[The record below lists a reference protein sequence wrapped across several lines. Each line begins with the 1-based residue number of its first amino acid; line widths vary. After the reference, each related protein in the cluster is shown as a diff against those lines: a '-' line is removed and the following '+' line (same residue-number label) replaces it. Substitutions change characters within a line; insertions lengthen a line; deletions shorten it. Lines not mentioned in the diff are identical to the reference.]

1 MLLDI
6 LSNIDEKVNN
16 IKDTQLDLIGKDYI
30 EKYLYIKTKDKELI
44 PLPFNPI
51 QSMYWGDK
59 TKRDIILKPRQLGFT
74 TLKVAEYFERI
85 INEKN
90 VTAVIIAHNN
100 DSTQKIFASVQL
112 MYENLPEEKKLQL
125 NDGMNK
131 PKYGNRKEFYFVSN
145 NSRISVGT
153 AGNTSFGRG
162 DTINYLHCS
171 EVAFWPNPEELTT
184 GLFQAVPYD
193 GEICLET
200 TANGVGN
207 YFYRTYQEAKTD
219 KSIWTNHF
227 YRWFDHPEYKLP
239 LDAGEESNIHLD
251 IEEERLIEIYNLTLG
266 QIKWRRWK
274 ISEMPDKDGL
284 SKEDMFKQEYPEDEM
299 SCFLTSGRPVFDIK
313 KLMAIRKRLENNIN
327 YEEYTI
333 DHAAEIEYKLNEID
347 DEYEIDFSS
356 FINKQ
361 YKGELKV
368 YEEPIEDLEYVIGSD
383 VAEGKDGGD
392 YSVSIVI
399 EKETGRQV
407 AELHGHWEPDVF
419 GRKTK
424 RLGLYYNS
432 AIIGI
437 ERNNHGH
444 AVLNTLINYD
454 TYENLYYHMSYN
466 SSKGEEESTPGF
478 PTNKQTKPILI
489 SDLQE
494 GIREEYLPINS
505 IELIDELITYVNLG
519 NGKMGGQEGCHDDRV
534 IALGIAL
541 QVRKH
546 TVVDEPFYVSSSER

>member
-1 MLLDI
+1 MLFDI
-6 LSNIDEKVNN
+6 LDSIDAKIEIDNKQ
-16 IKDTQLDLIGKDYI
+16 KQLNLTGRDFI
-30 EKYLYIKTKDKELI
+30 EKYLYIKTKDKELM

-51 QSMYWGDK
+51 QSMYWENR
-59 TKRDIILKPRQLGFT
+59 TNRDIILKPRQLGFT

-85 INEKN
+85 INEDN
-90 VTAVIIAHNN
+90 VTAVIIAHNA

-125 NDGMNK
+125 NNGMNK
-131 PKYGNRKEFYFVSN
+131 PKYGNRKEFYFIGN

-207 YFYRTYQEAKTD
+207 YFYRTYQEAKNE

-227 YRWFDHPEYKLP
+227 YRWFDHPEYKLELLP
-239 LDAGEESNIHLD
+239 GEELELD
-251 IEEERLIEIYNLTLG
+251 IEEERLVETYGLTSEQL
-266 QIKWRRWK
+266 KWRRWK

-284 SKEDMFKQEYPEDEM
+284 SKEDMFKQEYPEDEQ

-313 KLMAIRKRLENNIN
+313 VLMAIRKRLELEENN
-327 YEEYTI
+327 YKEYTI
-333 DHAAEIEYKLNEID
+333 DYVVDVDCINE
-347 DEYEIDFSS
+347 
-356 FINKQ
+356 Q
-361 YKGELKV
+361 YKGELKIF
-368 YEEPIEDLEYVIGSD
+368 EEPSEGLEYVVGAD

-392 YSVSIVI
+392 YSVAIVI
-399 EKETGRQV
+399 ERETARQV
-407 AELHGHWEPDVF
+407 AELHGHWEPDIF
-419 GRKTK
+419 AKKSK
-424 RLGLYYNS
+424 RLAEYYNS
-432 AIIGI
+432 ATLGI

-454 TYENLYYHMSYN
+454 IYDDLYHHVKYN
-466 SSKGEEESTPGF
+466 STTGEEEKEPGF
-478 PTNKQTKPILI
+478 PTDKQTKPILI

-494 GIREEYLPINS
+494 GIREKYLNIQS
-505 IELIDELITYVNLG
+505 IDLVDELITFVNLDG
-519 NGKMGGQEGCHDDRV
+519 GKMGAQEGCHDDRV

-546 TVVDEPFYVSSSER
+546 TTVEEPFYVSSSER

>member
-6 LSNIDEKVNN
+6 LSKIDEKVNN
-16 IKDTQLDLIGKDYI
+16 IKDTQLDLVGKDYI

-51 QSMYWGDK
+51 QSMYWGNK

-100 DSTQKIFASVQL
+100 DSTQKIFAAVQL

-125 NDGMNK
+125 NAGMNK

-184 GLFQAVPYD
+184 GLFQAVPFD

-207 YFYRTYQEAKTD
+207 YFYRTYQEAKTE

-227 YRWFDHPEYKLP
+227 YRWFDHPEYKLK
-239 LDAGEESNIHLD
+239 LDPGEKLELD
-251 IEEERLIEIYNLTLG
+251 DEEQRLIDTYNLSLE

-284 SKEDMFKQEYPEDEM
+284 TKEDMFKQEYPEDEQ

-313 KLMAIRKRLENNIN
+313 VLMEIRRKLEGIIN
-327 YEEYTI
+327 YKEYSI
-333 DHAAEIEYKLNEID
+333 DHAAEIKYRLNEYD
-347 DEYEIDFSS
+347 DYEIDFNS
-356 FINKQ
+356 FIHEK

-368 YEEPIEDLEYVIGSD
+368 YEEPNSDLEYVMGSD

-392 YSVSIVI
+392 YSVAIVI

-407 AELHGHWEPDVF
+407 AELHGHWEPDIF
-419 GRKTK
+419 AKKIK
-424 RLGLYYNS
+424 RLGLYYNN
-432 AIIGI
+432 AAAGV

-454 TYENLYYHMSYN
+454 IYDNLYNHVKYN
-466 SSKGEEESTPGF
+466 SATGEEEKEPGF
-478 PTNKQTKPILI
+478 PTNKQTKPILV

-494 GIREEYLPINS
+494 GIRERYLDIQS
-505 IELIDELITYVNLG
+505 MELVDELITFVNLDG
-519 NGKMGGQEGCHDDRV
+519 GKMGAQEGCHDDRV
-534 IALGIAL
+534 MALGIAL

-546 TVVDEPFYVSSSER
+546 TVVDEPFYVSSGDRR

>member
-6 LSNIDEKVNN
+6 LSRIDEKVND
-16 IKDTQLDLIGKDYI
+16 IKDTQLDLVGKDYI

-51 QSMYWGDK
+51 QDMYWGDK

-85 INEKN
+85 INENN

-100 DSTQKIFASVQL
+100 DSTQKIFSSVQL

-131 PKYGNRKEFYFVSN
+131 PKYGNRKEFYFSSN

-207 YFYRTYQEAKTD
+207 YFYRTYQEAKTE

-239 LDAGEESNIHLD
+239 LDPGEGKNIVLD
-251 IEEERLIEIYNLTLG
+251 IEEERLIEIYNLSLE

-284 SKEDMFKQEYPEDEM
+284 TKEDMFKQEYPEDEM

-327 YEEYTI
+327 YEEYSI
-333 DHAAEIEYKLNEID
+333 DHAAEIEYIEVD

-361 YKGELKV
+361 YRAELKI
-368 YEEPIEDLEYVIGSD
+368 YEEPSLDLEYVIGSD

-392 YSVSIVI
+392 YSVSVVI
-399 EKETGRQV
+399 ERETGRQV

-419 GRKTK
+419 ARKTK
-424 RLGLYYNS
+424 RLGLYYNN

-454 TYENLYYHMSYN
+454 TYEDLYYHVSYN
-466 SSKGEEESTPGF
+466 SAKGEEESTPGF

-505 IELIDELITYVNLG
+505 IELVDELITYVNLG
-519 NGKMGGQEGCHDDRV
+519 SGKMGAQEGCHDDRV

-546 TVVDEPFYVSSSER
+546 TVVDEPFYVSSSQR